1 MPSELHSW
9 VEINL
14 KALDHNLR
22 LIRDQLSPQVTIM
35 AVVKADAYGHGAQ
48 VISARLEELGIKAF
62 GVANVNEAVT
72 LREAGIKGE
81 IFLLGGFFKGEEE
94 YIITHE
100 LVPLVYDLESL
111 IRLSEEAQK
120 WNKKVKVHLKVD
132 TGMGRFGI
140 LPDKVKEVIEEIEKL
155 PLIKIEGLASHFSTA
170 DEGDDFFYEQLRIFE
185 DIRVFLKR
193 MRLNLKCHMA
203 NSSAIFS
210 SPQSHFDMVRP
221 GITLYGVHPS
231 LNFKKRFSLLLKPL
245 MCWKT
250 RIVSIKEIPK
260 GWPVSYGKT
269 WCASRRS
276 CIGIIPVGYADG
288 YIRALSNRGWVL
300 VKGKKVPVIGRVT
313 MDCTIIDLTE
323 LPEARVGDE
332 VILLGEDIP
341 AEEVASW
348 ACTIPYEVL
357 CLAGK
362 NQRIIK
368 DENV

>member
-22 LIRDQLSPQVTIM
+22 LIRDRLSPQVTIM
-35 AVVKADAYGHGAQ
+35 AVVKADAYGHGAK
-48 VISARLEELGIKAF
+48 VISARLEELGIKSF

-100 LVPLVYDLESL
+100 LVPIVYDLESL
-111 IRLSEEAQK
+111 IRLSEKARK
-120 WNKKVKVHLKVD
+120 WNKKLKVHLKVD

-140 LPDKVKEVIEEIEKL
+140 LPDKVKEFVEKINEI
-155 PLIKIEGLASHFSTA
+155 PLIELKGVASHFSTA
-170 DEGDDFFYEQLRIFE
+170 DEGDDFFYEQLRTFE
-185 DIRVFLKR
+185 RIKGLFKKLGLSLKY
-193 MRLNLKCHMA
+193 HIA

-221 GITLYGVHPS
+221 GITLYGVNPS
-231 LNFKKRFSLLLKPL
+231 LDFKKRFSLPLKPL

-260 GWPVSYGKT
+260 GWPVSYGRT
-269 WCASRRS
+269 WRASRRS

-288 YIRALSNRGWVL
+288 YLRALSNRGWVL

-323 LPEARVGDE
+323 LPEARAGDE
-332 VILLGEDIP
+332 VILLGEEIP
-341 AEEVASW
+341 AEEVAFW
-348 ACTIPYEVL
+348 ASTIPYEVL

-368 DENV
+368 DEDV